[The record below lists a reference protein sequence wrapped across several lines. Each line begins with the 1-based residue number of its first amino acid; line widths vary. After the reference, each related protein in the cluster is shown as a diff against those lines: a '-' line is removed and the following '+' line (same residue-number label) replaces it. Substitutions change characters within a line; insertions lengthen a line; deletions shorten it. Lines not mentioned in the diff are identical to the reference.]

1 MKIIRI
7 VIAITLVLLI
17 QTMVLDHYPWIRLVD
32 LFLLLNIYFA
42 LNFDQV
48 TCMGISLSSGLLQ
61 DAFSKGIIGMNAFSK
76 TVVVF
81 LISGLSSRLMLKHPL
96 VVMLLVFFSSVIDFL
111 LIRGLHM
118 MFGQELG
125 RADIRMMLIA
135 SSLNSIFGLV
145 GFQITDRLRMKKEYA

>member
-1 MKIIRI
+1 MKILRLL
-7 VIAITLVLLI
+7 IAISTVLVI
-17 QTMVLDHYPWIRLVD
+17 QTQVIDRYPWIQLLD

-48 TCMGISLSSGLLQ
+48 TCMGISLPSGLLQ

-96 VVMLLVFFSSVIDFL
+96 VIMLLVFFATLVDIFL
-111 LIRGLHM
+111 VRGLHM
-118 MFGQELG
+118 LFGQNVSTFHLKM
-125 RADIRMMLIA
+125 ILIA
-135 SSLNSIFGLV
+135 ASLNSVVGLIS
-145 GFQITDRLRMKKEYA
+145 FQIADRIRLKKQYA